1 MSLYSAT
8 MQKRF
13 AAQSVIGDVLR
24 VQGGAP
30 RRSALARLFGLTPV
44 GDDSMSWYLGAK
56 GEIVVG
62 SFLAKLPPDWTVFRA
77 VPADSARTDID
88 HLVIGPGGIFTITTK
103 NHAGD
108 IRVGR
113 TTLQVDS
120 QPVSYLQHAESE
132 AERVTSL
139 VRERMPLVAPVQ
151 PVLVFVDPSL
161 LTIEQ
166 KPPQVKVLDAM
177 DLCPWLIRL
186 HPVLSAGEVQEVA
199 DLLDSPQ
206 VWHALPDTT
215 PEDVQERFTELDAR
229 LRSAG
234 IRRLSWG
241 VLAAAAAIAAGF
253 GVLQLIAAA
262 TAAG

>member
-1 MSLYSAT
+1 MTLYSAT
-8 MQKRF
+8 MHKRF
-13 AAQSVIGDVLR
+13 AAQSVIGDLLR
-24 VQGGAP
+24 VQGSAR
-30 RRSALARLFGLTPV
+30 RRSALARLFGLSPL
-44 GDDSMSWYLGAK
+44 GADSMSWYLGAK

-62 SFLAKLPPDWTVFRA
+62 SFLAKLPPDWTVFHA
-77 VPADSARTDID
+77 VPAESARSEID

-103 NHAGD
+103 NHAVD

-113 TTLQVDS
+113 NTLQVDS
-120 QPVSYLQHAESE
+120 QPVSYLQNAESE

-151 PVLVFVDPSL
+151 PVLVFVDPRL

-166 KPPQVKVLDAM
+166 KPEQVKVLDAM

-186 HPVLSAGEVQEVA
+186 HPVLTAGEVQEVA

-206 VWHALPDTT
+206 VWRALPDSTA
-215 PEDVQERFTELDAR
+215 EDVQERFAELDVR

-234 IRRLSWG
+234 IRRLTWG
-241 VLAAAAAIAAGF
+241 VVAAAAAIAAGF
-253 GVLQLIAAA
+253 GVLQLIEAA